1 VKEEEL
7 SEVVLSSLSA
17 IAPEVELA
25 EIDPGVDL
33 REQIDIDSMD
43 LMNFMVAI
51 HETTG
56 VDIPEVDYPKLATV
70 DGCVEYLAARIGEQ
84 ALGSRA

>member
-1 VKEEEL
+1 VNEEEL
-7 SEVVLSSLSA
+7 REVVLSSLSA
-17 IAPEVELA
+17 IAPEAELA
-25 EIDPGVDL
+25 EIDPGADL

>member
-56 VDIPEVDYPKLATV
+56 VDIPEVDYPKLATA
-70 DGCVEYLAARIGEQ
+70 DGCVEYLCARIGEQ
-84 ALGSRA
+84 ESG

>member
-1 VKEEEL
+1 M
-7 SEVVLSSLSA
+7 
-17 IAPEVELA
+17 IAPEAELA

-70 DGCVEYLAARIGEQ
+70 DGCVEYLCARIREQ
-84 ALGSRA
+84 ELGSRS

>member
-1 VKEEEL
+1 MNEEEL
-7 SEVVLSSLSA
+7 REVVLSSLSA

-43 LMNFMVAI
+43 LMNFMVAV

-70 DGCVEYLAARIGEQ
+70 DGCVEYLCARIGEQ
-84 ALGSRA
+84 EAG

>member
-1 VKEEEL
+1 VNEEEL
-7 SEVVLSSLSA
+7 REVVLSSLSA

-43 LMNFMVAI
+43 LMNFMVAV

-56 VDIPEVDYPKLATV
+56 VEIPEVDYPKLATV
-70 DGCVEYLAARIGEQ
+70 DGCVEYLGARIGEQ
-84 ALGSRA
+84 EGG